1 MRRDGQGS
9 AGKPPVQV
17 DERRKK
23 NIDNGGYGVRVR
35 YMFDKMLCPRIPAVR

>member
-1 MRRDGQGS
+1 MARVQQGNLQC
-9 AGKPPVQV
+9 KLMK
-17 DERRKK
+17 EKK